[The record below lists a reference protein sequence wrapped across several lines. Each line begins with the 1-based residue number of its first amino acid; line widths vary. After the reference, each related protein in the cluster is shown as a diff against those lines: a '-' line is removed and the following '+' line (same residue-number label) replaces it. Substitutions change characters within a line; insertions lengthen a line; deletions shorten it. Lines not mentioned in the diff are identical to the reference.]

1 MHQTKDMGSKDKDPK
16 DLDLPIRRKTTDEQ
30 VISISMNGRSLTY
43 ADVVVDKKMDD
54 KEKK

>member
-54 KEKK
+54 KEKN